1 MLGFAVTLALF
12 VALAALVLRWA
23 RIDLRKQGGPA
34 TRSAVAAWVLYVLH
48 ADSVAWAAWGHLLV
62 VDVPARPALV
72 IGIAIGTAGFVLF
85 LVASIQLGTRAEFA
99 QMRPGRLVTTGIF
112 GRARH
117 PQNTGWALVLTG
129 AAVGGRSLVALTL
142 VAVFVVFAERFVR
155 IEDEQ
160 LELAFGD
167 EYRDYRARTPAVP
180 WLGAGRTRPPQTV

>member
-1 MLGFAVTLALF
+1 MLAFGITIVLF

-23 RIDLRKQGGPA
+23 RNDLREHGGPT

-62 VDVPARPALV
+62 IDIPARPALV
-72 IGIAIGTAGFVLF
+72 AGVMIGMAGLALF

-112 GRARH
+112 ARARH
-117 PQNTGWALVLTG
+117 PQNTGWALVLAG
-129 AAVGGRSLVALTL
+129 AAVGGRSLVALAL
-142 VAVFVVFAERFVR
+142 VVVFVVFAERFVR

-160 LELAFGD
+160 LLLAFGD
-167 EYRDYRARTPAVP
+167 EYRDYHARTPAVP
-180 WLGAGRTRPPQTV
+180 GLRTRRTRPPQPA